1 MSTALDPNVTH
12 LLVYAAVA
20 VLVLVSLI
28 GAVLVILGRVKRWL
42 CDMFAEWSRSD
53 AFAQSVEKI
62 IDRLFERFRAEVE
75 PRLIRIEESD
85 KARAGGVTRAH
96 TRTNE
101 HDKELHVIK
110 NEIVQLHHLIENT
123 ILSNKE
129 RPQ

>member
-20 VLVLVSLI
+20 VLVLVSLV

-53 AFAQSVEKI
+53 AFAQSVERI
-62 IDRLFERFRAEVE
+62 LDHVFERFKAEVE

-85 KARAGGVTRAH
+85 RARAGGVTRAH
-96 TRTNE
+96 ARTNE

-110 NEIVQLHHLIENT
+110 NQIMELHKLIEHNM
-123 ILSNKE
+123 LSKE
-129 RPQ
+129 GPQ